1 MSDYFVSVD
10 LTRDQLVEALTDRLE
25 HTPYVLAEVA
35 RRIEARQETLDE
47 FSHYLAMLDE
57 DQKGK
62 LSLFCGAVLEDLDE
76 QRRND

>member
-1 MSDYFVSVD
+1 MTDFSLSVE

-25 HTPYVLAEVA
+25 QTPYVLAEVA
-35 RRIEARQETLDE
+35 RRIEARQETVDE
-47 FSHYLAMLDE
+47 FADYLAMLDE